1 MIHAMT
7 AAEFLRAQQD
17 EIIEVWGE
25 RARVLSHAK
34 KLPGLVLLGRLPDFL
49 EALAKRLEGAPPLV
63 VDAVVLEHAVD
74 RCRYGVPLHEV
85 VSEYAIL
92 RDVIE
97 ARAGICGQTLP
108 TTFGS
113 AFDDGVSETME
124 LYKRAGVEF
133 SRLRTRG

>member
-1 MIHAMT
+1 MT

-17 EIIEVWGE
+17 EIIAVWGE
-25 RARVLSHAK
+25 RSRVLSHAQT
-34 KLPGLVLLGRLPDFL
+34 LPGLVLLGRLPDFI
-49 EALAKRLEGAPPLV
+49 EALANRLEGGSPLV
-63 VDAVVLEHAVD
+63 VDAVALEHAVD
-74 RCRYGVPLHEV
+74 RCRHGVPLHEV

-97 ARAGICGQTLP
+97 NGARLCGQTLP

-124 LYKRAGVEF
+124 LYRRAGEKV
-133 SRLRTRG
+133 SRSSGAR